1 MTIYYIIL
9 LDKENQRKLN
19 RKIKGKIKDKLYLRW
34 YLENRDYE

>member
-19 RKIKGKIKDKLYLRW
+19 RKIKGKIKDKLYLR
-34 YLENRDYE
+34 